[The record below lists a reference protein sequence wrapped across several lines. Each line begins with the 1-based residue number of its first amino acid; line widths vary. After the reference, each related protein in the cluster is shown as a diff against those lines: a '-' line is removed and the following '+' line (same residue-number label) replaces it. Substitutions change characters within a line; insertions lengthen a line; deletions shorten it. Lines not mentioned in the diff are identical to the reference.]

1 MDEPPYSRGL
11 LHAIMFETITECA
24 KKYNLF
30 MIDCNEVTCDEV
42 KMKLFYAQNEEER
55 MTLFYY
61 FAKQLEV
68 EIEAL
73 IQGKNEPRFFVKRL
87 AVEYPC

>member
-1 MDEPPYSRGL
+1 M
-11 LHAIMFETITECA
+11 
-24 KKYNLF
+24 N
-30 MIDCNEVTCDEV
+30 CNEVNCDKV
-42 KMKLFYAQNEEER
+42 KMKLIYAQNEEER

-61 FAKQLEV
+61 FANQLEV

-87 AVEYPC
+87 AVVYPC